1 MYSKCVLQLG
11 WVFHLAKK
19 RISHTRGDGSLWLE
33 VFPVHA
39 GMGPGF
45 NINPIRV
52 TFWGILVVMG
62 EPSGFL
68 IFSHSFCKSGH

>member
-11 WVFHLAKK
+11 WVFHLVKK
-19 RISHTRGDGSLWLE
+19 RISHTRGDGSISNLWLE

-39 GMGPGF
+39 GMAPGF

-52 TFWGILVVMG
+52 TF
-62 EPSGFL
+62 
-68 IFSHSFCKSGH
+68 

>member
-1 MYSKCVLQLG
+1 M
-11 WVFHLAKK
+11 FHLVKK
-19 RISHTRGDGSLWLE
+19 RISRTCGVGSISNLWLE

-39 GMGPGF
+39 GMAPGF
-45 NINPIRV
+45 NINLIRV

-68 IFSHSFCKSGH
+68 IFFLTLFARVSVSVV